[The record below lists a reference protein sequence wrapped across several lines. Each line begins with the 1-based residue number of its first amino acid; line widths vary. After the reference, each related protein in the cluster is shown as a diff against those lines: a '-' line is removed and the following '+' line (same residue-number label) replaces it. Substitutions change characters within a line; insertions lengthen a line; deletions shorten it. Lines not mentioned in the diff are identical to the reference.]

1 MMLSANPGGRLSGRP
16 AFRAFTK
23 MPRTKRHLL
32 SLFVCMLIAPLCL
45 GAPGPAAAQGKSDSS
60 KGDAARAKPS
70 AQPPAQPALVVPNAE
85 NTVIMIRST
94 LLSLNDAL
102 ATGNFTVFRDLASP
116 SLREAN
122 SAGKLAQIFGNL
134 AAQRVNLAAVAILVP
149 KLPEPPSIDANK
161 RLRIAGIFP
170 GDPVQINFDLQFE
183 AVGGQWRLFGIA
195 VNPAKSASAAPAPAE
210 SKPVDNKKTTP
221 PAKQGK

>member
-1 MMLSANPGGRLSGRP
+1 VRSPAKRLRFFCFSHDD
-16 AFRAFTK
+16 A
-23 MPRTKRHLL
+23 RHLT
-32 SLFVCMLIAPLCL
+32 SLKVGCRTVRARDVTK
-45 GAPGPAAAQGKSDSS
+45 AKSRI
-60 KGDAARAKPS
+60 GHRC
-70 AQPPAQPALVVPNAE
+70 VPKADRG
-85 NTVIMIRST
+85 TH
-94 LLSLNDAL
+94 
-102 ATGNFTVFRDLASP
+102 G
-116 SLREAN
+116 
-122 SAGKLAQIFGNL
+122 
-134 AAQRVNLAAVAILVP
+134 

-210 SKPVDNKKTTP
+210 SKPADNKKTTP